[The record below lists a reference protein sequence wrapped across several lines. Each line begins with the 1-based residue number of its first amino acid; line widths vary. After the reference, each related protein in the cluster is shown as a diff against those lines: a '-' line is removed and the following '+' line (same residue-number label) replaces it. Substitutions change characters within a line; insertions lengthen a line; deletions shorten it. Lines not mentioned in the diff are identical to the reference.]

1 MMNQIDDL
9 EALPEIDL
17 LAEEGIS
24 IEQIQQEMIEDYEYA
39 YEQYTGREMI
49 LYPANE
55 RRLELNIVAGQL
67 YQMCERMNYFFRRNF
82 IRYMEDVDLEN
93 WGANFGYAIPDAKA
107 ATVTLEFS
115 VNDPLTFD
123 VTIPVGT
130 RATSGDNVFFE
141 TRQTVEILAGEMSV
155 KVMSECSDT
164 GESGNGYAIGQ
175 INTIADPVPYVSSVR
190 NVDVSLGGEDRISG
204 DVLKEQLLLWMY
216 SFSTAGPEGAYIY
229 WIKAYSTDIVDVT
242 AINLQDNDATVNIY
256 ILLKD
261 GTLPDQNYLSAVQQ
275 YLDDMGNF
283 PDTDKINL
291 YAPEIVYYDL
301 DVTYYISKNLRENET
316 ELREMIEEAIDAYV
330 SYLYSGIGRDIDPG
344 ILVEYTR
351 AAGAKRISVTN
362 PDGFEKTTKY
372 QIALCRYKTITYG
385 GLED

>member
-24 IEQIQQEMIEDYEYA
+24 LEQIQQEMIEDYEYA

-55 RRLELNIVAGQL
+55 RRLELNIVAGQV

-82 IRYMEDVDLEN
+82 IRYMEDGDLEN
-93 WGANFGYAIPDAKA
+93 WGANFGYSVPDAKA

-123 VTIPVGT
+123 VTIPAGT

-141 TRQTVEILAGEMSV
+141 TKQTVEILAGEMSV

-190 NVDVSLGGEDRISG
+190 NVDASQGGADRISG
-204 DVLKEQLLLWMY
+204 DVLKEQLLLWM
-216 SFSTAGPEGAYIY
+216 SAFSTAGPEGAYIY

-261 GTLPDQNYLSAVQQ
+261 GTLPDQNYLSAVHQ
-275 YLDDMGNF
+275 YLDDLGNF

-301 DVTYYISKNLRENET
+301 DVTYYISKNLRDNET

-330 SYLYSGIGRDIDPG
+330 SYQYSGIGRDIDIG
-344 ILVEYTR
+344 VLVEYAR
-351 AAGAKRISVTN
+351 AAGAKRVTVTS
-362 PDGFEKTTKY
+362 PAGYAKTKKS
-372 QIALCRYKTITYG
+372 QVVLCRSKSVTYG
-385 GLED
+385 GLEE